1 MNSNQV
7 ISLEELKEYL
17 GWKRDD
23 TSKDIFFDSI
33 IDAVSQL
40 MEDYCNTKLKESG
53 VTEIL
58 SGSGT
63 NLLILSNRHVTSLS
77 SLKVRDGAEFKDC
90 FTTPEEMSQVILYR
104 GKFLYRCRGCFEE
117 GVLNYQASYVC
128 GFSEIPADLKLVA
141 EEMCAL
147 VYQNSLHGEGRL
159 GLLANRP
166 GSIRMF
172 FLEELPRH
180 RAVMVKYMNVKV

>member
-1 MNSNQV
+1 

-17 GWKRDD
+17 DWKTSD
-23 TSKDIFFDSI
+23 TSKDSFFDSL

-40 MEDYCNTKLKESG
+40 MEDYCNTKLKEAS

-58 SGSGT
+58 SGNGT
-63 NLLILSNRHVTSLS
+63 HLLILSNRHITHLTSL
-77 SLKVRDGAEFKDC
+77 KERDGAEFKEC
-90 FTTPEEMSQVILYR
+90 FPTPEEMSQVVLYR
-104 GKFLYRCRGCFEE
+104 GKFLYRCSGYFEE
-117 GVLNYQASYVC
+117 GVFNYEVSYVC

-147 VYQNSLHGEGRL
+147 AYQNSLHGEGRL

-166 GSIRMF
+166 GNIRMF

-180 RAVMVKYMNVKV
+180 RAVLVKYMNVKV